1 MWKVGRE
8 KVKVG
13 IDPWVG
19 SGGLYKLP
27 DNVIVTLQRKG
38 ILNPAQADLQHC
50 PLSGTMS
57 QKMQIN

>member
-1 MWKVGRE
+1 VSIIWKAMGLAFQLVGNLLMWKVGRE

-27 DNVIVTLQRKG
+27 DKVIATL
-38 ILNPAQADLQHC
+38 
-50 PLSGTMS
+50 
-57 QKMQIN
+57 